1 MSEPPGLARFWNRI
15 TTGLTLQQ
23 LWTSFRKE
31 MHGSLAVYEAEG
43 EPSIAGGKP
52 VERIAALAKA
62 MFFKLSP
69 ARRLLLLV
77 SVLFILAG
85 LTVRVERSNHG
96 FVVDVPPV
104 HFYIGAAGILF
115 LLAMELADRVALKRD
130 LEIAK
135 DIQKLLLP
143 KEPPE
148 IPGVEMAFTTRP
160 ANTVAG
166 DYYDVF
172 CRPGPSIAAPE
183 RLFLVVA
190 DVAGK
195 GIPAGLLA
203 ATLHASLRV
212 LAEEASPLPAV
223 VAKLN
228 RYTHARSDGGRRF
241 ATAFCAEWDRT
252 TNVLVYVNAGHNA
265 PVVRRSNGA
274 LERLEAGGLPLG
286 VLPECEYDSGSAQ
299 LNPGDTVVIFTDG
312 VIEAVNES
320 GAEFTE
326 PRLLDLLRR
335 APASSA
341 ASVLNT
347 LVASVES
354 FAGTAPQYDDV
365 TCLVFRATP

>member
-1 MSEPPGLARFWNRI
+1 MPHSPSLSRFWNRI
-15 TTGLTLQQ
+15 TTGLTLQE

-31 MHGSLAVYEAEG
+31 TRSSIAVYETEG
-43 EPSIAGGKP
+43 EPRIAQGKLP
-52 VERIAALAKA
+52 DRIAALSKA

-69 ARRLLLLV
+69 ARRIVLLLSL
-77 SVLFILAG
+77 LFIVAG
-85 LTVRVERSNHG
+85 LMPRTENSDH
-96 FVVDVPPV
+96 FIIAVPPV
-104 HFYIGAAGILF
+104 HFFLGTAGILF

-143 KEPPE
+143 KEAPQVPGIE
-148 IPGVEMAFTTRP
+148 IAFTTRP

-172 CRPGPSIAAPE
+172 FRPGPSSADPE
-183 RLFLVVA
+183 RLFFVVA

-212 LAEEASPLPAV
+212 LAEDIAPIASV

-228 RYTHARSDGGRRF
+228 HYTHARSDGGRRF

-252 TNVLVYVNAGHNA
+252 TNLLEYVNAGHNA
-265 PVVRRSNGA
+265 PVLRRRDGT
-274 LERLEAGGLPLG
+274 LERLEEGGLPLG
-286 VLPECEYDSGSAQ
+286 VFAEWAYNHGSVT
-299 LNPGDTVVIFTDG
+299 LNPGDNMVVFTDG
-312 VIEAVNES
+312 VIEAMNES

-326 PRLLDLLRR
+326 ARLLDILRR
-335 APASSA
+335 STRPTAGE
-341 ASVLNT
+341 LLKY
-347 LVASVES
+347 LVASVEG

-365 TCLVFRATP
+365 TCLIFHVVP